1 MGCAPSRSNWNAQYD
16 EALVHTLG
24 VGGLERRG
32 SQEVMMRAITN
43 EHADVDK
50 EGLNIKKI
58 NGYEVKQSLGKG
70 AFGEVFMGRKDSET
84 YAIKVLR
91 RSALKRKVTG
101 KASSALDSVKLEI
114 ATMKKIAHPN
124 CVHMFDVIL
133 DPTHDEIYL
142 VLEFVDGGSSQKM
155 DNQGR
160 PIPLSERVVWS
171 HMRHLVMG
179 LEYLHMHQIVHRDIK
194 PDNLLLTRDGSFGG
208 AGMLKI
214 CDFGTSSL
222 CEGDEGATKT
232 VGTPPFFSP
241 ELCSRDSSGQYDN
254 RVVDLWAVG
263 VTMYLWLTGRMPFN
277 APTVMLLMEQIQQAE
292 EVTPAP
298 KEVSAGIGAVI
309 EGLLTRDF
317 ERRLTLV
324 QLRAHKWLTDGD
336 RQVLPPQPVM
346 LVEVTPEEI
355 EQAFS
360 NRAAMMAQSAA
371 GPSHLGKA
379 IGYVPNWKREG
390 LAVIRKLCSARE
402 AQIFRAIGSC
412 GHLANHIPAIY
423 GIKSNADDEADPEER
438 TSFRRSITRQRT
450 RPLAKV
456 KAVAQVATLFRGPD
470 GNSNPPVSPNAGH
483 VESALATAEAA
494 AEHLEEFEIRMQDLA
509 AGMTVPCAMGILLG
523 VRTVVADDFAPEAQA
538 DLQPERLDRM
548 LEFDPSAVTEAD
560 KAAGGVSLLRYLTF
574 LDEHASTAQLGFR
587 IDASRTVVNG
597 ELADLPLP
605 AGKYLETLKEESD
618 VCKAFATF
626 LQYDVALA
634 KAFVVKLETL
644 IAALQRSSFFSSH
657 LMLRSGLLLFYDD
670 KARIDKVC
678 V

>member
-16 EALVHTLG
+16 EALGHMHG

-32 SQEVMMRAITN
+32 SQEVMMRATTN
-43 EHADVDK
+43 VHADVDK
-50 EGLNIKKI
+50 EGLNIKKV

-70 AFGEVFMGRKDSET
+70 AFGEVFMGRKDGET

-91 RSALKRKVTG
+91 KSALKRQRTG
-101 KASSALDSVKLEI
+101 KASSALDSVKTEI
-114 ATMKKIAHPN
+114 AYMKKIAHPN

-142 VLEFVDGGSSQKM
+142 VLEFIDGGSSQKM
-155 DNQGR
+155 DPQGK
-160 PIPLSERVVWS
+160 PIPLTERVVWS

-222 CEGDEGATKT
+222 CEGDEGAAKT

-241 ELCSRDSSGQYDN
+241 ELCSRDTSGQYDN

-298 KEVSAGIGAVI
+298 RGVSAGIGAVI

-317 ERRLTLV
+317 ERRLTLM

-346 LVEVTPEEI
+346 LVEVTDEDI
-355 EQAFS
+355 AQAFS

-371 GPSHLGKA
+371 GTSHLAKA
-379 IGYVPNWKREG
+379 IGLPNPWKREG
-390 LAVIRKLCSARE
+390 TSVIRKLCSARE

-423 GIKSNADDEADPEER
+423 SVKSNADDEADAEER
-438 TSFRRSITRQRT
+438 LSFRRSITRQRT

-456 KAVAQVATLFRGPD
+456 KAVAQVATLFRVSD
-470 GNSNPPVSPNAGH
+470 GNGNPPSSPNAGH
-483 VESALATAEAA
+483 VESALAAAEAA
-494 AEHLEEFEIRMQDLA
+494 ADPEEFEIRMQDLA
-509 AGMTVPCAMGILLG
+509 AGMTAPCAMGILMG
-523 VRTVVADDFAPEAQA
+523 VRTVVAGDFTPEALG
-538 DLQPERLDRM
+538 DLQHERLDRM
-548 LEFDPSAVTEAD
+548 LEFDPGAVTEAD

-605 AGKYLETLKEESD
+605 VGKHLETLKEESD

>member
-1 MGCAPSRSNWNAQYD
+1 
-16 EALVHTLG
+16 
-24 VGGLERRG
+24 
-32 SQEVMMRAITN
+32 MMRAITN

-50 EGLNIKKI
+50 EGHHIKKI
-58 NGYEVKQSLGKG
+58 NGYEVKHSLGKG
-70 AFGEVFMGRKDSET
+70 AFGEVFLGKKDGET

-91 RSALKRKVTG
+91 KSALKRQRTG

-133 DPTHDEIYL
+133 DPTHDELYI
-142 VLEFVDGGSSQKM
+142 VLEFVDGGPSQKM
-155 DNQGR
+155 DHQGR
-160 PIPLSERVVWS
+160 PIPLPECVVWS

-194 PDNLLLTRDGSFGG
+194 PDNLLLTCDGSFGA

-222 CEGDEGATKT
+222 CEGDEGAAKT

-241 ELCSRDSSGQYDN
+241 ELCSRNSSGQYDN

-263 VTMYLWLTGRMPFN
+263 ITMYLWLTGRMPFN

-298 KEVSAGIGAVI
+298 KEVSPGVGAVI
-309 EGLLTRDF
+309 EGLLTRDI
-317 ERRLTLV
+317 ERRLTLM

-346 LVEVTPEEI
+346 HVEVTPKEI

-371 GPSHLGKA
+371 GPSHLAKA
-379 IGYVPNWKREG
+379 IGLPNPWKREG
-390 LAVIRKLCSARE
+390 LAVMRKLCSARE
-402 AQIFRAIGSC
+402 AQIFRAIGACS
-412 GHLANHIPAIY
+412 HLANHVPAIY
-423 GIKSNADDEADPEER
+423 SVKSAADDDANPEER
-438 TSFRRSITRQRT
+438 SSFRRSVTRQGT
-450 RPLAKV
+450 RSPNTFRAAAR
-456 KAVAQVATLFRGPD
+456 AVTLFRIPSAGD
-470 GNSNPPVSPNAGH
+470 RSLAGVAQAGAQDRGGSPPSSPKASHAENAP
-483 VESALATAEAA
+483 ATAEAV
-494 AEHLEEFEIRMQDLA
+494 AEHLEQFEIRMQDLA
-509 AGMTVPCAMGILLG
+509 AGMTVPCAMGILMG

-548 LEFDPSAVTEAD
+548 LEFDPGAVTEAD